1 MEKRIEISYLV
12 VIFDLFSRYFF
23 FFLTWI
29 KIVIKKRE
37 EGKSDLYVQVFRRT
51 MKF

>member
-1 MEKRIEISYLV
+1 MIEISYVV

-23 FFLTWI
+23 FLTWI
-29 KIVIKKRE
+29 KIVDKKKE
-37 EGKSDLYVQVFRRT
+37 EGKNDLCAQVFQRT